1 LAGIYI
7 HIPFCKHKC
16 HYCNFFSLAS
26 TKYRNAFLDA
36 LLKEISLERYYLG
49 SSQVDTVYFGGG
61 TPSLLG
67 ASGIQKIFDTLVK
80 NFSLSSRSEIT
91 LEANPDDLNR
101 ASLIDFHSIGINR
114 LSIGIQS
121 FFEEDL
127 RALDRIHNASA
138 TKQSILDAKIAGF
151 QNLCIDL
158 IYGIPGLTLSR
169 WDHNLEIAF
178 SLEIPHIS
186 AYSLTVEAN
195 TALYQ
200 LILRKKINPPD
211 EESSIDQFRLL
222 MQKMKA
228 HDYIH
233 YEISNFCRDGFY
245 SKHNSNYWK
254 GVPYLGLGP
263 SAHSFNGISRKWNI
277 SNLTNYIQNIQS
289 GISVSEEETLTTSQ
303 RFNEYIMTSL
313 RTVWGCSSK
322 KIIDDFG
329 FTIYDSFRKAASLK
343 TDQDLLK
350 EVDGTYLLTEK
361 GKLFADGIASDLFI
375 IES

>member
-1 LAGIYI
+1 
-7 HIPFCKHKC
+7 
-16 HYCNFFSLAS
+16 
-26 TKYRNAFLDA
+26 
-36 LLKEISLERYYLG
+36 
-49 SSQVDTVYFGGG
+49 
-61 TPSLLG
+61 
-67 ASGIQKIFDTLVK
+67 
-80 NFSLSSRSEIT
+80 
-91 LEANPDDLNR
+91 
-101 ASLIDFHSIGINR
+101 
-114 LSIGIQS
+114 
-121 FFEEDL
+121 
-127 RALDRIHNASA
+127 
-138 TKQSILDAKIAGF
+138 
-151 QNLCIDL
+151 
-158 IYGIPGLTLSR
+158 
-169 WDHNLEIAF
+169 
-178 SLEIPHIS
+178 
-186 AYSLTVEAN
+186 
-195 TALYQ
+195 
-200 LILRKKINPPD
+200 
-211 EESSIDQFRLL
+211 